1 MSKLSNREKI
11 ERAIAKKPM
20 TAAQLRAKF
29 PEVKNIYATLSN
41 LVKDGYNVDKTK
53 DGGRK
58 VYSL

>member
-20 TAAQLRAKF
+20 TAAELKAKF
-29 PEVKNIYATLSN
+29 PEVKNIYATLSSIK
-41 LVKDGYNVDKTK
+41 LAGYDIDKSK
-53 DGGRK
+53 PGNRK